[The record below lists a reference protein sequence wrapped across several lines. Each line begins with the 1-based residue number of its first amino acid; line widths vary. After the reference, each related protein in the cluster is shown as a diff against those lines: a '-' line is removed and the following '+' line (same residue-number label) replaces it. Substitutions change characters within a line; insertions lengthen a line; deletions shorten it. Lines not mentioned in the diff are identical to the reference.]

1 MSAAD
6 NNEFGVTN
14 VLNALWSFSYPAHE
28 LKIKG
33 KRETSIAEVQKK
45 KKKNHRDRRR

>member
-1 MSAAD
+1 MCKGKMSAAD
-6 NNEFGVTN
+6 NNEFGFTN

-33 KRETSIAEVQKK
+33 KGRLV
-45 KKKNHRDRRR
+45 

>member
-1 MSAAD
+1 MCKGKMSAAD
-6 NNEFGVTN
+6 NNEFGVTK

-33 KRETSIAEVQKK
+33 MGRLL
-45 KKKNHRDRRR
+45 

>member
-1 MSAAD
+1 MCEGKISAAD

-14 VLNALWSFSYPAHE
+14 VLNALWSFFYPAHE

-33 KRETSIAEVQKK
+33 KGRLV
-45 KKKNHRDRRR
+45 